1 MLNALT
7 SATHTQPVAQT
18 AVSNKPSAQ
27 PKSEASGTGKADA
40 VQLSSTAQA
49 ALQEASETP
58 AQTAKEAG
66 GGDMQ
71 AKRLLTKESAGRADV
86 K

>member
-1 MLNALT
+1 MLHALT
-7 SATHTQPVAQT
+7 NATQTQPVAQT
-18 AVSNKPSAQ
+18 AVSNKPAAHAK
-27 PKSEASGTGKADA
+27 PEASGSGKADA

-49 ALQEASETP
+49 ALQEASETS

-66 GGDMQ
+66 GGDVQ
-71 AKRLLTKESAGRADV
+71 AQRLLAKQSAPHADV